1 MATVTK
7 EQLSQ
12 ALQDLAMRRDD
23 PRAWDIVITGSWA
36 TALAV
41 AHRVLRGQL
50 EPAQDVAQEVF
61 RRIVQY
67 CNFVELQDGDA
78 FLAYVRAVS
87 LNAARDALR
96 QLAPRAADAPLEEL
110 ATGGE
115 IRGRPDTPE
124 EILLAQQFRE
134 ELLAQLDPTDQKL
147 LQLLIAGYSL
157 GEIAKRLGL
166 TYSNAGVRLYRLRGL
181 LRNYITEKGL

>member
-23 PRAWDIVITGSWA
+23 TRAWEIVITGSWA
-36 TALAV
+36 TAVAV

-67 CNFVELQDGDA
+67 CNFQELQDADE
-78 FLAYVRAVS
+78 FLAYLRAVS
-87 LNAARDALR
+87 LNASRDALR
-96 QLAPRAADAPLEEL
+96 RLAPRAADVPLEEIE
-110 ATGGE
+110 TGRE
-115 IRGRPDTPE
+115 SRSRPETPE
-124 EILLAQQFRE
+124 EILLARQLRE
-134 ELLAQLDPTDQKL
+134 ELLDQLNPIDQQL
-147 LQLLIAGYSL
+147 LQLLIEGYSL
-157 GEIAKRLGL
+157 DEIAARLGL
-166 TYSNAGVRLYRLRGL
+166 SYSNAGVRLHRLRQV
-181 LRNYITEKGL
+181 LRNYIAEKD

>member
-23 PRAWDIVITGSWA
+23 PRAWEIVITGSWA

-67 CNFVELQDGDA
+67 CNFQELQDGDA

-96 QLAPRAADAPLEEL
+96 RLVPRAAEVPLEEL
-110 ATGGE
+110 ETGRTPRSGPE
-115 IRGRPDTPE
+115 TPD
-124 EILLAQQFRE
+124 EILLAQQLRE
-134 ELLAQLDPTDQKL
+134 ELLAQLDPTDQQL
-147 LQLLIAGYSL
+147 LQLLIEGYSL
-157 GEIAKRLGL
+157 GEIATRLRL
-166 TYSNAGVRLYRLRGL
+166 SYSNAGVRLYRLREF

>member
-1 MATVTK
+1 
-7 EQLSQ
+7 
-12 ALQDLAMRRDD
+12 MRRDD
-23 PRAWDIVITGSWA
+23 PRAWEIVITGSWG

-67 CNFVELQDGDA
+67 CNFQELQDADE
-78 FLAYVRAVS
+78 FLAYLRAVS
-87 LNAARDALR
+87 LNASRDALR
-96 QLAPRAADAPLEEL
+96 RLAPRAADVPLEDLE
-110 ATGGE
+110 TGRE
-115 IRGRPDTPE
+115 PRSRPETPE
-124 EILLAQQFRE
+124 EILLARQLRE

-166 TYSNAGVRLYRLRGL
+166 TYSNAGVRLYRLREF
-181 LRNYITEKGL
+181 LRDYITEKGL